1 MEINSNFLDI
11 KTLNQKDF
19 QQKINTTNL
28 SEDKSLRK
36 VCNDFEAFF
45 MNQILETS
53 LKSSNIAGEGTGS
66 EIFKS
71 MYTDSLS
78 QKSAGSM
85 GISDML
91 YKFLSEKRR

>member
-45 MNQILETS
+45 YE
-53 LKSSNIAGEGTGS
+53 SNT
-66 EIFKS
+66 
-71 MYTDSLS
+71 
-78 QKSAGSM
+78 
-85 GISDML
+85 
-91 YKFLSEKRR
+91 